1 MVEITIK
8 NQRAGSVGQ
17 RIPITL
23 GDISPLSVTPF
34 QPGKIALVC
43 EGGGQRG
50 IFTAGVLDEFMRA
63 RFDPFDLYLGTSAGA
78 QNLSAYVCNQPG
90 YARKV
95 ITRYTTSRDFF
106 DPMRF
111 VRGGNLIDLDWLTE
125 ATSSKMP
132 LAMDVGARRFDG
144 GKSFLMCASRADDY
158 SPAYFSP
165 TKESWMDQIRAS
177 SAIPGFYRSGVQMDG
192 VNWLDGG
199 VSDAI
204 PVQEAVKRGAKTLV
218 VIRTVPSQMYY
229 TPQWFKRMERWLGE
243 SSLQPFVNLVQ
254 HHEKTY
260 RAIQSFIEKPPGN
273 LRILEIYPPK
283 PLKSMALGSRLPA
296 LLDDYNLGRQC
307 GRYFLATV
315 GKILATTP
323 PLRRFRP
330 RLATSISPLAASTAA
345 AVSATSPSHDAAAGT
360 SAAGGAASPAAGSPV
375 VGAAIMVPPAAV
387 ANDPRGAVIVPAPRA
402 NDSRLD
408 SEDLA

>member
-1 MVEITIK
+1 MVERYNKT
-8 NQRAGSVGQ
+8 NTQEGSVGQ
-17 RIPITL
+17 RIPVTL
-23 GDISPLSVTPF
+23 GNIAPLSVAPF
-34 QPGKIALVC
+34 NPGKLALVC

-111 VRGGNLIDLDWLTE
+111 VRGGNLIDLDWLIE
-125 ATSSKMP
+125 STSSKMP
-132 LAMDVGARRFDG
+132 LAMDVAARHFDS
-144 GKSFLMCASRADDY
+144 GKHFYMCASRADDY
-158 SPAYFSP
+158 TPGYFSP
-165 TKESWMDQIRAS
+165 TKETWLDQIRAS
-177 SAIPGFYRSGVQMDG
+177 SAIPGFYRSGVMMDG
-192 VNWLDGG
+192 ANWLDGG

-204 PVQEAVKRGAKTLV
+204 PVQEAARLEAKTIV
-218 VIRTVPSQMYY
+218 VIRTVPSQVFY

-260 RAIQSFIEKPPGN
+260 RAIQQFIEKPPGDI
-273 LRILEIYPPK
+273 RILEIYPPK
-283 PLKSMALGSRLPA
+283 PLQSMALGSRLPA
-296 LLDDYNLGRQC
+296 LLDDYNVGRQC

-315 GKILATTP
+315 GKMLATTP
-323 PLRRFRP
+323 PLRRFRA
-330 RLATSISPLAASTAA
+330 RVATVPSI
-345 AVSATSPSHDAAAGT
+345 V
-360 SAAGGAASPAAGSPV
+360 
-375 VGAAIMVPPAAV
+375 VPPAAV
-387 ANDPRGAVIVPAPRA
+387 ANDAHGAAIVASPQA
-402 NDSRLD
+402 NDASFD